1 MLFPIVSILLTV
13 AYAALLLLYWYG
25 WRALP
30 EWRVPEGWTPATR
43 VSVVIPA
50 RNEAANI
57 EACLRSILE
66 GSYPAELLEV
76 IVVDDFSEDGTATR
90 VAQFSERWSHSEGTA
105 PIVLLQ
111 LSECISTGQS
121 VFSHKKEAI
130 ETGVT
135 RATGDLIVTTDA
147 DCLVPNDW
155 LRLLVS
161 HFDRQKNTVILT
173 APVAFHREHNLIQ
186 RFQALDF
193 LGLMGI
199 TGAGIRLGWQRMGN
213 GANLAYSKK
222 VFRTVDGFDGN
233 KNHASGDDMFLIQ
246 KVAARW
252 PAGVFFLK
260 NPAATV
266 LTEAKP
272 GWRAF
277 VQQRLRWGTKNA
289 ALPEWPV
296 RLALLTVFLFC
307 WSILLTALLAVAGL
321 FVAGKTA
328 ESFHLSLVLAFQILG
343 KATFDFFF
351 LRALC
356 RYFRRE
362 DLLRWFVPAFFLHTL
377 YIPLLGA
384 ASLLFKEYE
393 WKGRQVR

>member
-222 VFRTVDGFDGN
+222 VLRTVDGFDGN

-246 KVAARW
+246 KVAERW
-252 PAGVFFLK
+252 PVGVFFLK

-289 ALPEWPV
+289 AYQEWRITAV
-296 RLALLTVFLFC
+296 LGLVFMLC
-307 WSILLTALLAVAGL
+307 WSILLHLIFLPIAPVALGISLLIQWVCKIWADDQLLRAG
-321 FVAGKTA
+321 T
-328 ESFHLSLVLAFQILG
+328 
-343 KATFDFFF
+343 FFF
-351 LRALC
+351 HRQ
-356 RYFRRE
+356 
-362 DLLRWFVPAFFLHTL
+362 DLLRIFWPAQLLHIF
-377 YIPLLGA
+377 YI
-384 ASLLFKEYE
+384 ASVGFWANMQKRYE
-393 WKGRQVR
+393 WKGRRVS